1 MTTTSACKSTAQLRE
16 PHPHVILQEE
26 SLYPLEA
33 IRAQLDLL
41 SSHPHM
47 GAYQELP
54 ITAHTLT
61 HSVAPVSADTH
72 NAEVYARFCAEPELR
87 ALPVVKHDKPLGMI
101 PRRAFLAN
109 FETDALS
116 ACDQPCALFIDI
128 EALRVNRH
136 MPIEELAQY
145 LVATYSSHAEPVF
158 MITEQGRYIGIANAR
173 DLLHELSHMQ
183 TNISLA
189 LLEAKAVLYKAV
201 VSFYS

>member
-1 MTTTSACKSTAQLRE
+1 M
-16 PHPHVILQEE
+16 HEE
-26 SLYPLEA
+26 SPYPLEA
-33 IRAQLDLL
+33 IGAQLALL
-41 SSHPHM
+41 AAHPHM
-47 GAYQELP
+47 GTYQELP
-54 ITAHTLT
+54 VTAHTLT
-61 HSVAPVSADTH
+61 HCVAPVTAETL
-72 NAEVYARFCAEPELR
+72 NAEVYARFCANSKLR
-87 ALPVVKHDKPLGMI
+87 ALPVVRHGKPLGLI

-158 MITEQGRYIGIANAR
+158 MITEQGRYIGIANTR
-173 DLLHELSHMQ
+173 DLLRELSGMQ
-183 TNISLA
+183 TNISQA